1 MTHTDFIFSLQIARS
16 GAIPV
21 LVSMLQK
28 AEDDTE
34 RLNACKTLWTL
45 AFDEEN
51 RNEINGIESAIA
63 ELRKL
68 LTSKNNELKKAAG
81 GALWECE
88 GKKKHAEEKQLSIS
102 APEVSGIW
110 IDDQTLILYLMLP
123 SPLLMVLLKLKDLT
137 KNSLVEM

>member
-1 MTHTDFIFSLQIARS
+1 
-16 GAIPV
+16 
-21 LVSMLQK
+21 MLQK
-28 AEDDTE
+28 AEDDIE
-34 RLNACKTLWTL
+34 RLNACNALWTL

-88 GKKKHAEEKQLSIS
+88 GKKKYAEEKQLSIS
-102 APEVSGIW
+102 APEVAGIY

-123 SPLLMVLLKLKDLT
+123 SPLLIVSLTLKDLT
-137 KNSLVEM
+137 

>member
-1 MTHTDFIFSLQIARS
+1 MRTYNVIFSLQIARS

-28 AEDDTE
+28 AEDDIE
-34 RLNACKTLWTL
+34 RLNACNALWTL

-88 GKKKHAEEKQLSIS
+88 GKKKYAEEKQLSIS
-102 APEVSGIW
+102 APELAGIY

-123 SPLLMVLLKLKDLT
+123 SPLLIVSLTLKDLT
-137 KNSLVEM
+137 KNSLTEM